1 MKCKG
6 KFMYYGKEKSSA
18 ISFPLGGI
26 GSGCIGLAGN
36 GSLCDWEIFNNSN
49 KNSLL
54 GYTHFCVR
62 AGKKFRVL
70 QGDCFE
76 PYTGH
81 YRKGDDGKYRG
92 FGWGVEEGL
101 VPGLPHFRDFSFNG
115 RFPVAELE
123 FSGEEADFPLQ
134 ASLTAWSPFIP
145 GMERESSLP
154 CAVFEYTF
162 KNISSEQIETTAV
175 GVLANPWNHAGHRN
189 FMRASGNTL
198 TVCDG
203 EKNEISLTVVDIPEN
218 ISYQE
223 YLYRGSWI
231 DAMEMYLNDLA
242 KGGRFAPRNY
252 EENPEVARLDHTLMA
267 DHFTLAPG
275 ESRKAVFIIS
285 WHIPERSNFWNA
297 KADEEASANG
307 VTNSWRNYY
316 AAEWSD
322 SAASAAEL
330 SSRLTELREKTMRF
344 ADILHSSDLDPA
356 IIDGASASLSTL
368 RSPTCLRLEDGTLYG
383 WEGVGTSWGSCEGSC
398 IHVWNYALAVP
409 FLFPALERSMN
420 ESHLKYS
427 VDETG
432 AAHFRLHL
440 PLGIKAQK
448 DWFRACADGQFGL
461 IMKCFRDWKI
471 SGNGKWLK
479 EYYPILKKMMEFAW
493 SKENPDFWDPE
504 RSGILTG
511 RQHHTLDMELY
522 GLNSWLTG
530 FYLGALQAM
539 VQIAGFCGDEDFAAE
554 CRMILKKG
562 KSTVN
567 ECFNGRYFCQKIDLK
582 DHSILDRWEGV
593 DFFYWNPEY
602 KELKYQIGDGV
613 EIDACLGEF
622 FASLY
627 GVGSVLD
634 KEKTELTL
642 ETIYRNNFR
651 CMREHINPWRSYA
664 VNDESGVCICTWLA
678 NKPAIPLPYNSEMM
692 NGFEWAFASHLMW
705 CGMTD
710 KAENIARAIRQRY
723 DGSRRN
729 PWNEFECGNNYA
741 RSMAAYGL
749 ILTASGFMFDM
760 SKKMLGFQPRKAG
773 MKRCFWSIGTAWGE
787 FRQDAVSC
795 SLEIAAGKLELDK
808 LRLPVCPHKVM
819 HNGREIEFTMAGDMI
834 ILPEITLLE
843 KDVLICC

>member
-6 KFMYYGKEKSSA
+6 NFMYYGKEKSSA

-36 GSLCDWEIFNNSN
+36 GSLCDWEIFNTSN

-81 YRKGDDGKYRG
+81 YRKGDDGKYSG

-101 VPGLPHFRDFSFNG
+101 VPGLPHFCNHRFNG

-154 CAVFEYTF
+154 CAVLEYTF
-162 KNISSEQIETTAV
+162 KNISEDAVETSAV
-175 GVLANPWNHAGHRN
+175 GVLCNPWKNAGHRN
-189 FMRASGNTL
+189 FLRDSGSTL

-203 EKNEISLTVVDIPEN
+203 EKNEISLSLLDECEN
-218 ISYQE
+218 ISFQE
-223 YLYRGSWI
+223 YLFRGSWV

-242 KGGRFAPRNY
+242 KGGRFVNRTY
-252 EENPEVARLDHTLMA
+252 TENPEVARLDHTLIA
-267 DHFTLAPG
+267 NHFTLAPG
-275 ESRKAVFIIS
+275 ESKTVSFIIS
-285 WHIPERSNFWNA
+285 WHIPERSNTWNA
-297 KADEEASANG
+297 KAEEESAQNG
-307 VTNSWRNYY
+307 LTNLWRNYY
-316 AAEWSD
+316 AVEWCD

-330 SSRLTELREKTMRF
+330 SERFAELRAKTMTF
-344 ADILHSSDLDPA
+344 TEILHRSDLDPA
-356 IIDGASASLSTL
+356 IIDGASSSLATL
-368 RSPTCLRLEDGTLYG
+368 RSPTCLRLEDGTFYG

-398 IHVWNYALAVP
+398 IHVWNYAQAAA

-427 VDETG
+427 VDSAG
-432 AAHFRLHL
+432 GAHFRLHL

-471 SGNGKWLK
+471 TGDGDWLK
-479 EYYPILKKMMEFAW
+479 KYYPTLKKMMEFAW
-493 SKENPDFWDPE
+493 SEENPDFWDPE
-504 RSGILTG
+504 RSGVLTG
-511 RQHHTLDMELY
+511 RQHHTLDMELF

-554 CRMILKKG
+554 CRMILEKG
-562 KSTVN
+562 KTAVD
-567 ECFNGRYFCQKIDLK
+567 ECFNGEYYCQKVDLK

-593 DFFYWNPEY
+593 DFYYWNPEY
-602 KELKYQIGDGV
+602 KELKYQIGEGL

-627 GVGSVLD
+627 GIGSVLD
-634 KEKTELTL
+634 REKTVKTL
-642 ETIYRNNFR
+642 EEIYRKNFR
-651 CMREHINPWRSYA
+651 TMREHVNPWRSYA
-664 VNDESGVCICTWLA
+664 VNDESGVCICTWGA

-692 NGFEWAFASHLMW
+692 NGFEWAFASHLMLL
-705 CGMTD
+705 GMVE
-710 KAENIARAIRQRY
+710 KSEAVVRAIRQRY

-729 PWNEFECGNNYA
+729 PWNEFECGSNYA

-749 ILTASGFMFDM
+749 IPVAGGFKFDM
-760 SKKMLGFQPRKAG
+760 TEKMLGFTPRKAG

-787 FRQDAVSC
+787 FCQEKSGC
-795 SLEIAAGKLELDK
+795 TLFIACGRIELKKLQLPIIPAKVLFNGKAIDFSIG
-808 LRLPVCPHKVM
+808 
-819 HNGREIEFTMAGDMI
+819 NGCVV
-834 ILPEITLLE
+834 LPEIKLSENDTLTF
-843 KDVLICC
+843 C